1 MIELPDV
8 MIDFDEEKHLYTLR
22 GYRLPSVTQLMKPMS
37 CMVYGDVS
45 DGVLMEAADRGTR
58 AHESISNI
66 VLYGIEES
74 DEDTEPYVSAFNDF
88 MRDFKPTWV
97 ASEYRTYHK
106 AMRYAGTIDLIGFA
120 TPDDGTGVDVCDIK
134 TTNQL
139 HRTMLS
145 CQLGAYAE
153 ALKSHGIQVRNL
165 YGLQLLRT
173 GKYQFEKIDNGFMT
187 FMHSMA
193 IVKAMEQDIR

>member
-8 MIDFDEEKHLYTLR
+8 KIDFDEENHIYTLR
-22 GYRLPSVTQLMKPMS
+22 GYRLPSVTQLMRPMS
-37 CMVYGDVS
+37 AMVYGDVS
-45 DGVLMEAADRGTR
+45 DDVLMEAADRGTR

-66 VLYGIEES
+66 VLYGIEET
-74 DEDTEPYVSAFNDF
+74 DEDTEPYVSAFNGF
-88 MRDFKPTWV
+88 MRDFKPTWI

-106 AMRYAGTIDLIGFA
+106 ALQYAGTVDLIGYA
-120 TPDDGTGVDVCDIK
+120 TPDDGSGVDVVDLK
-134 TTNQL
+134 TTNTL

-153 ALKSHGIQVRNL
+153 ALKSHGVQVRNL

-173 GKYQFEKIDNGFMT
+173 GKYVFQKIDNGFMT
-187 FMHSMA
+187 FMHSLA
-193 IVKAMEQDIR
+193 IAKAMEQDTK

>member
-8 MIDFDEEKHLYTLR
+8 KIDFDEEKHIYTLR
-22 GYRLPSVTQLMKPMS
+22 GYRLPSVTQLMRPMS
-37 CMVYGDVS
+37 AMVYGDVS
-45 DGVLMEAADRGTR
+45 GDVLMEAADRGTR

-66 VLYGIEES
+66 VLYGIEET

-88 MRDFKPTWV
+88 MRDFNPTWI

-106 AMRYAGTIDLIGFA
+106 ALQYAGTVDLIGYA
-120 TPDDGTGVDVCDIK
+120 TPDDGSGVDVVDLK
-134 TTNQL
+134 TTNTL

-153 ALKSHGIQVRNL
+153 ALKSHGVQVRNL

-173 GKYQFEKIDNGFMT
+173 GKYVFQKIDNGFMT
-187 FMHSMA
+187 FMHSLA
-193 IVKAMEQDIR
+193 IVKAMEQDTK